1 MNGEWEQREEE
12 RPLRAQVTA
21 RGAERW
27 TRGHPWI
34 YRSDVA
40 AAPDAPG
47 LVPVF
52 DPRNKFLG
60 QALFSPRSE
69 IQLRLLE
76 RTDRPVDAAWW
87 RTQLAA
93 CLDRRAGID
102 ATAYR
107 VVHAEGDGLP
117 SLIIDRYDRWVVAQL
132 LSAGLETMRE
142 EILAAIAA
150 VLQPEGILLR
160 HDNATRQ
167 REGMSAGVEL
177 VAGTVPQWIDV
188 REGTVRYLAAPW
200 SGQKT
205 GAFLDQRPSRMLL
218 AQQAASGGRALD
230 CFAYHGSF
238 ALHLAARC
246 RTVLALDASADALQR
261 GRENATL
268 NGFENI
274 EWREGDAFDLLREM
288 DRGRERFDAIALDPP
303 AFAKSRSS
311 VPQAL
316 RGYAEINRRAM
327 RILAPG
333 GVLLT
338 ASCSHHVRRAD
349 FLEMLASAAADSGR
363 PLILEQVLSQGVDH
377 PELLAVPE
385 TGYLKGALIR
395 ARCVRA

>member
-1 MNGEWEQREEE
+1 MTDGREGA
-12 RPLRAQVTA
+12 RVTA

-47 LVPVF
+47 LVSVF
-52 DPRNKFLG
+52 DPRDKFLG

-76 RTDRPVDAAWW
+76 RTDRPVDATWW
-87 RTQLAA
+87 RDRLSA
-93 CLDRRAGID
+93 CLARRSTID
-102 ATAYR
+102 ASAYR

-117 SLIIDRYDRWVVAQL
+117 SLIVDRYDRWVVAQL
-132 LSAGLETMRE
+132 LSAGLETMRGD
-142 EILAAIAA
+142 ILAAIMA
-150 VLQPEGILLR
+150 VLGPDGILLR

-167 REGMSAGVEL
+167 REGLPADVEL
-177 VAGTVPQWIDV
+177 VVGTVPESIDV
-188 REGTVRYLAAPW
+188 REGAVHYLAAPW
-200 SGQKT
+200 TGQKT
-205 GAFLDQRPSRMLL
+205 GAFLDQRSNRRLL
-218 AQQAASGGRALD
+218 GDMAPAGGRGLD

-246 RTVLALDASADALQR
+246 GAVVAIDASAEALER
-261 GRENATL
+261 GRQNAAL
-268 NGFENI
+268 NGFDNI
-274 EWREGDAFDLLREM
+274 SWMQGDAFDLLRDF
-288 DRGRERFDAIALDPP
+288 DRARERFDAIALDPP

-316 RGYAEINRRAM
+316 KGYAEVNRRAM
-327 RILAPG
+327 RILSAG
-333 GVLLT
+333 GILLT

-349 FLEMLASAAADSGR
+349 FLEMLSSAAADSGR
-363 PLILEQVLSQGVDH
+363 ALILEQVLGQGTDH
-377 PELLAVPE
+377 PELLTVPE

-395 ARCVRA
+395 AT